1 MIKIMLEDA
10 EVEAREFL
18 ELTEEQ
24 FRLLHR
30 LKDDG
35 WMGEH
40 VSYVI
45 FNKELEFEKV

>member
-1 MIKIMLEDA
+1 MIKVLLED
-10 EVEAREFL
+10 VEAGAREFL

-30 LKDDG
+30 LKDGD
-35 WMGEH
+35 WLGEY

-45 FNKELEFEKV
+45 FNKELEFEKI